1 MATHSVTSNPVGTSA
16 TSTRVPLRQSLGFKL
31 FLFTGFGALM
41 GLGAM
46 VGFTWKNSTDA
57 ARSEIQTAV
66 SRQVGAI
73 ESKLTPIQQHARA
86 MATAVSA
93 YKSQG
98 IQDQKT
104 YEDLA
109 FGFFLSQPDI
119 GYGLG
124 FGQTPTSLLGD
135 RDWFFPY
142 YYYDQDTDAQIG
154 GRLPAPYENVIY
166 SEIAVDSGYNE
177 EVYYTQPVETQQ
189 EVWLEPYGANGV
201 LLMTYAAPIFD
212 EAQNLL
218 GITNVDIT
226 VSDLVAQLGEA
237 GVVKG
242 EGYFAVLSGEGNII
256 TFPPN
261 QPPAPEEGE
270 AGSSFETDE
279 TLAKIWPSIARAAA
293 SEPAGLVSIPG
304 SGNFWAYEKVAST
317 EWVMLASVPVG
328 TVVWPVALSSLG
340 SAALAALVLG
350 GAVWLFVRS
359 LNQRLDPMLAE
370 CNKLAVTDAST
381 LTQLRDRDEVGRLS
395 VSFFNLLDRLRA
407 NQRQIEQEAAR
418 RVEVQQSMTEAAER
432 ESAALQEDVEHLL
445 DVVSAVEEGDLTVQ
459 ANVSERATGLVADT
473 LNRSVEG
480 LGQVMQQV
488 FGTARQVSNGA
499 DNMKAIAQTVA
510 TNASQQVQSAE
521 QVLQLAEQVERA
533 AQDSAAQVQ
542 TTNTE
547 LISVSA
553 AVDNGQNAVRGL
565 NTGINTLQQGTDRIV
580 QQMKTLGEFVGL
592 AEQFVQDQSNIASM
606 TQVLALNASLVAARA
621 TEQRDPRQFATV
633 AREFESIA
641 EQVSTLAQQ
650 TNEGLDVLE
659 QRTGQIHTVVT
670 SVDAEVQNLG
680 GLVEDLT
687 QEADQSSEAFE
698 NVRSVTDRAVGSGE
712 TIARSSQEIMAAAQS
727 TAQAMRGI
735 TDSTQQTEQL
745 TLTTRTRSE
754 SMEQLSGQLMER
766 IQFFQ
771 LPSASDLQ
779 IDEIDG
785 SQNGTADAVDRDNE
799 TAIAAEI

>member
-1 MATHSVTSNPVGTSA
+1 
-16 TSTRVPLRQSLGFKL
+16 
-31 FLFTGFGALM
+31 
-41 GLGAM
+41 
-46 VGFTWKNSTDA
+46 
-57 ARSEIQTAV
+57 
-66 SRQVGAI
+66 
-73 ESKLTPIQQHARA
+73 
-86 MATAVSA
+86 
-93 YKSQG
+93 
-98 IQDQKT
+98 
-104 YEDLA
+104 
-109 FGFFLSQPDI
+109 
-119 GYGLG
+119 
-124 FGQTPTSLLGD
+124 
-135 RDWFFPY
+135 
-142 YYYDQDTDAQIG
+142 
-154 GRLPAPYENVIY
+154 
-166 SEIAVDSGYNE
+166 
-177 EVYYTQPVETQQ
+177 
-189 EVWLEPYGANGV
+189 
-201 LLMTYAAPIFD
+201 
-212 EAQNLL
+212 
-218 GITNVDIT
+218 
-226 VSDLVAQLGEA
+226 
-237 GVVKG
+237 
-242 EGYFAVLSGEGNII
+242 
-256 TFPPN
+256 
-261 QPPAPEEGE
+261 
-270 AGSSFETDE
+270 
-279 TLAKIWPSIARAAA
+279 
-293 SEPAGLVSIPG
+293 
-304 SGNFWAYEKVAST
+304 EKVAST

-370 CNKLAVTDAST
+370 CNKLAVTDAAT
-381 LTQLRDRDEVGRLS
+381 LTQLRARDEVGRLS

-459 ANVSERATGLVADT
+459 ANVSDRATGLVADT